1 MGTTLD
7 PMDLILG
14 SFSMRITV
22 RQSLMVFGIHCAM
35 AALLLSTHAHADDA
49 PYRSERFVVEAT
61 PTLTV
66 RTSGGGI
73 EVVGADQDEVRVD
86 MFVSKNGRRLSPNDT
101 DLSQFEIRIEQ
112 NGAEIV
118 VEAKRAPSIRRW
130 FRSGSNESV
139 SFRVIT
145 PHATEVDGASAGGS
159 VSASGLRSTVRLRTA
174 GGSVRVSDIHGDV
187 SASTSGGS
195 ITASDLHGTAELKTA
210 GGSIRLAQ
218 NTAKL
223 TASTAGGN
231 VRAEVPMGAQA
242 MRLGT
247 SGGNIH
253 IQLPEAG
260 QFDLDLRGTAV
271 RTMPMQ
277 AFSGEVS
284 GNYVKG
290 RLGDGGS
297 LISARTNG
305 GRVVLEH

>member
-1 MGTTLD
+1 
-7 PMDLILG
+7 
-14 SFSMRITV
+14 MRITF
-22 RQSLMVFGIHCAM
+22 RQTLMMLMVHCGM
-35 AALLLSTHAHADDA
+35 VALLLSAQTHADDA

-86 MFVSKNGRRLSPNDT
+86 MFVSKNGRRLSPQDT
-101 DLSQFEIRIEQ
+101 DLSQFDIRIEQ

-130 FRSGSNESV
+130 FRSGNHESV

-145 PHATEVDGASAGGS
+145 PHATEVDGASAGGG

-174 GGSVRVSDIHGDV
+174 GGSVRVSDIHGHV
-187 SASTSGGS
+187 YASTSGGS
-195 ITASDLHGTAELKTA
+195 ITASDLHGEAELKTA
-210 GGSIRLAQ
+210 GGSIRLEQ

-231 VRAEVPMGAQA
+231 VRAEVPMGAQDLKLA
-242 MRLGT
+242 T

-277 AFSGEVS
+277 GFSGEVS
-284 GNYVKG
+284 STHVKG

-297 LISARTNG
+297 LITARTNG
-305 GRVVLEH
+305 GRVVLGH